1 MTLQIANLHPLT
13 RMYCNLPYSVNLYT
27 RTPKSPLST
36 PTPQTLPKPQTSV
49 KIYTF
54 SPLTAQS
61 VFYPHA
67 EVPLESTNRHFSPL
81 PPKHAPIDGI
91 YRWVLYAIED
101 KRAGANFTPWRP

>member
-13 RMYCNLPYSVNLYT
+13 RMYCNLAYSVNSYT
-27 RTPKSPLST
+27 STPKSPFPALA
-36 PTPQTLPKPQTSV
+36 PCNPPKSQTSV

-101 KRAGANFTPWRP
+101 KKAGANFTPRQP